1 MVAKRKGAPGNLNQ
15 TSLSDALHQ
24 MREYFSCTP
33 RVTRI
38 PVQKSYG
45 RVTAEAVISPLS
57 VPAAHLSA
65 MDGIAVKSRD
75 TKKATEQRPIILTDY
90 ERVNTGNVVPA
101 GYDAVIMIE
110 DTEEQDGTFLIRSP
124 AHPWQHIRPAGEDI
138 AVTEMI
144 LPRLSRIRETDI
156 GAMASYGITAVPVL
170 DLKVALIPTGSEI
183 IPVGSIP
190 VPGEVIESNMHMVA
204 ALITAAGAKVT
215 HYPVVSDDQD
225 KIRAT
230 VERAAGNH
238 DIVLISG
245 GSSKGTKDYT
255 ARIIADLG
263 TVIVHSM
270 AIKPAMPVI
279 IGGIKNKPVIG
290 MPGYPIACH
299 TILREIV
306 MPLLGWYGFPLPASE
321 VIPVEMASGVESS
334 PGIDEFVPATVGK
347 IQDHW
352 IAVPLSRGAGVQ
364 MSLVRANA
372 YLKIPAEKEGL
383 EIGSKTTASLT
394 VQKNVAEE
402 VVLVTGSH
410 DPSLDYLADLVREE
424 GILISSS
431 HVGSMGGL
439 ISLKQGYCHLAPMHL
454 LAENGEYNIP
464 YLQKDYPE
472 EELILICIGER
483 VQGIVSR
490 DILGFD
496 DITSHRFINRQPG
509 SGTRMLVDHLLK
521 KNNIS
526 PKRVTGYDQEVTTH
540 LGVCLAVQNGD
551 ADLGMTTYG
560 AARAFSL
567 PFIPV
572 SSERYELVTTK
583 EMFEKDARIKAIAG
597 MIAAQEY
604 KNVLIH
610 LGGYEIEHTGTIRR
624 VNQMKKVRSS
634 GKKTRTNSNR
644 EP

>member
-1 MVAKRKGAPGNLNQ
+1 MVTKRKRTPLNLNL
-15 TSLSDALHQ
+15 TPLSDALHQ
-24 MREYFSCTP
+24 MHERFSCTP
-33 RVTRI
+33 RITRI

-45 RVTAEAVISPLS
+45 RITAEAIISPLS

-65 MDGIAVKSRD
+65 MDGIAVKSRE
-75 TKKATEQRPIILTDY
+75 TKKATDQHPIILTDF
-90 ERVNTGNVVPA
+90 ERVNTGNIVPA

-110 DTEEQDGTFLIRSP
+110 DVQEQDGGFLIRSSV
-124 AHPWQHIRPAGEDI
+124 HPWQHIRPVGEDI
-138 AVTEMI
+138 AETEMI
-144 LPRLSRIRETDI
+144 LPRLSRIRETDV

-183 IPVGSIP
+183 IPVGSMP

-204 ALITAAGAKVT
+204 SLITAAGAKVT
-215 HYPVVSDDQD
+215 HFPVVPDDQD
-225 KIRAT
+225 IIRAT

-255 ARIIADLG
+255 AQIIADLG
-263 TVIVHSM
+263 TVIVHGV
-270 AIKPAMPVI
+270 AIKPAKPVI
-279 IGGIKNKPVIG
+279 IGEVKSKPVIG

-299 TILREIV
+299 TVLREIV
-306 MPLLGWYGFPLPASE
+306 MPLLGWYGFPVPAPE
-321 VIPVEMASGVESS
+321 VIPVESS
-334 PGIDEFVPATVGK
+334 SVVQSSIGTDEFVLTTVGK

-352 IAVPLSRGAGVQ
+352 VAVPLSRGSGIQ

-372 YLKIPAEKEGL
+372 YLKIPADQDIL
-383 EIGSKTTASLT
+383 EIGTTTTASLT
-394 VQKNVAEE
+394 VQKSIAEQ
-402 VVLVTGSH
+402 VVLITGSH
-410 DPSLDYLADLVREE
+410 DPSLDYLADLVRED

-439 ISLKQGYCHLAPMHL
+439 SSLKGGYCHLAPMHL
-454 LAENGEYNIP
+454 LSANGEYNIP
-464 YLQKDYPE
+464 YLQKFYPE
-472 EELILICIGER
+472 GDLILICIGER

-496 DITSHRFINRQPG
+496 DITSHRFINRQKG
-509 SGTRMLVDHLLK
+509 SGTRMLLDHLLK
-521 KNNIS
+521 TNNIA
-526 PKRVTGYDQEVTTH
+526 PKRVPGYDQEVTTH

-583 EMFEKDARIKAIAG
+583 QMFEKDARIKAIAE
-597 MIAAQEY
+597 MIASQKY

-610 LGGYEIEHTGTIRR
+610 LGGYEIEHTGTIRKL
-624 VNQMKKVRSS
+624 NPKKRGRSS
-634 GKKTRTNSNR
+634 LNTDTSLS
-644 EP
+644 

>member
-1 MVAKRKGAPGNLNQ
+1 MRNLNL

-24 MREYFSCTP
+24 MHERFSCTP

-38 PVQKSYG
+38 PVQKSYD
-45 RVTAEAVISPLS
+45 RITAEAVISPLS

-75 TKKATEQRPIILTDY
+75 TKKATDQHPIILTDFK
-90 ERVNTGNVVPA
+90 RVNTGNIVPT

-110 DTEEQDGTFLIRSP
+110 DVEEQDGTFLIRSS
-124 AHPWQHIRPAGEDI
+124 AYPWQHIRPVGEDI

-144 LPRLSRIRETDI
+144 LPRLSRIRETDV
-156 GAMASYGITAVPVL
+156 GAMASYGISSVPVL

-190 VPGEVIESNMHMVA
+190 VPGEVIESNMLMVA
-204 ALITAAGAKVT
+204 SLITAVGAKVT
-215 HYPVVSDDQD
+215 HYPVVPDDQE
-225 KIRAT
+225 KIRAI
-230 VERAAGNH
+230 VERAVGSH
-238 DIVLISG
+238 DMVLISG

-255 ARIIADLG
+255 AQIIADLG
-263 TVIVHSM
+263 TVIVHGV
-270 AIKPAMPVI
+270 AIKPAKPVI
-279 IGGIKNKPVIG
+279 IGEVKNKPVIG

-299 TILREIV
+299 TVLREIV

-321 VIPVEMASGVESS
+321 VIPVKSATAVQSS
-334 PGIDEFVPATVGK
+334 MGTDEFVFATVGK
-347 IQDHW
+347 IQGHW
-352 IAVPLSRGAGVQ
+352 VAVPLSRGSGVQ

-372 YLKIPAEKEGL
+372 YLKIPADQEGL
-383 EIGSKTTASLT
+383 EIGSMTTASLT
-394 VQKNVAEE
+394 VQKSIAEQ
-402 VVLVTGSH
+402 VVLITGSH
-410 DPSLDYLADLVREE
+410 DPSLDYLADLVRDD

-439 ISLKQGYCHLAPMHL
+439 SSLKGGYCHLAPMHL
-454 LAENGEYNIP
+454 LAANGEYNIP
-464 YLQKDYPE
+464 YLQKHFPE
-472 EELILICIGER
+472 GDLILICVGER

-496 DITSHRFINRQPG
+496 DITSHQFINRQQG
-509 SGTRMLVDHLLK
+509 SGTRMLLDHLLK
-521 KNNIS
+521 KNDIAPCS
-526 PKRVTGYDQEVTTH
+526 VTGYDQEVTTH

-551 ADLGMTTYG
+551 ADLGMTTFG

-583 EMFEKDARIKAIAG
+583 QMFEKDARIKAIAG
-597 MIAAQEY
+597 MIASQQY

-624 VNQMKKVRSS
+624 LNLKNRAQNSIKKS
-634 GKKTRTNSNR
+634 GRL
-644 EP
+644 